1 MSNLVSKI
9 NGLEK
14 NESIDVIH
22 NGADYKID
30 CYMVYSK
37 TRNSIFSSRKSF
49 AISKV
54 SEYGSISSMNIQKIT
69 NNFITLYSFDI
80 FGNKNTAR
88 IKIADITI
96 EE

>member
-22 NGADYKID
+22 NGDDYKID
-30 CYMVYSK
+30 CYMVYS
-37 TRNSIFSSRKSF
+37 NRKSF